1 MNNARIHLN
10 ATRFL
15 PGLIFGTAAGVLAY
29 EPVRWLVQTWQDPA
43 YDSKGFLIFV
53 VCAGLFL
60 WSATSPR
67 NPTCRLVE
75 TSLNLMVPMFGL
87 TLLPLAGM
95 FNRMVIEIHDL
106 LRGDGSGEP
115 CGEIAFYIN

>member
-95 FNRMVIEIHDL
+95 FNRMVNEIHDL
-106 LRGDGSGEP
+106 LWGMVRENPAEKSP
-115 CGEIAFYIN
+115 SI